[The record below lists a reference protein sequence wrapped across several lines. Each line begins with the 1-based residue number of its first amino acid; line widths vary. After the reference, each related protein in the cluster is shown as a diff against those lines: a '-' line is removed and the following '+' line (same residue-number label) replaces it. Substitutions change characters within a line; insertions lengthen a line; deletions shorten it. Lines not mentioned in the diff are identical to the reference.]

1 MIDSPEPYADPLE
14 HLSDELRR
22 WEIRLELEA
31 LRMNAAPPGDQPLN
45 EVPGLFVSASEAR
58 SLTDAGTAD
67 AIGLAYS
74 FDQADRL
81 KELDA
86 RLRARLEKTEG
97 RGAALP
103 LYRIRDGF
111 GLGEIGFRCLL
122 ALAAPHA
129 DRRFDKL
136 YRYLQEDYGS
146 PSLSIDLL
154 LRICCD
160 DAAQRRLLL
169 ALLTEPASPMRE
181 LLVAASPADGE
192 PPASLLAGAVRLRK
206 RVVRELLGL
215 AGEERGALARVRA
228 YRASSAGDLPPPL
241 VNGEL
246 LRRACACAR
255 RAADRD
261 GATAL
266 LAYGPSG
273 SGKTFLARR
282 ACAELGKTLLEWD
295 LRDAPEGEEA
305 FLDAV
310 DRLLLEARLQD
321 AVPAFDRLHA
331 LRRPAVEAGAAD
343 RRLEKLLERLD
354 AWRGPLFLLGEE
366 ETRTPVPPTAASLIV
381 VPIALEAPDIGER
394 RLLWEKLSEV
404 AAIALPP
411 EDAGLLA
418 GRFLFTPGQ
427 IETAIR
433 EARKAAEWRIQ
444 DSGEKDVPAL
454 ELLQRE
460 AYRMIDHRLK
470 DKAAK
475 LAPRFGWDDLILPP
489 DTQLL
494 LRRACDRVRFRHTV
508 LHEWGFESKLPY
520 GKGTSMLF
528 TGPPGTG
535 KTMAAMVMARE
546 MSAELYRVDL
556 SRVVSKYIGETEKN
570 LGDIFDEARRSGA
583 ILFFDEADALF
594 GKRSEVKDAH
604 DKYANMET
612 SYLLQKM
619 EEYDGLTILAS
630 NFSQNLD
637 DAFARR
643 IPFIVKFPFPD
654 AVQRERLWRSAL
666 PRQMPALELDFP
678 FLAQAFE
685 LAGGPIK
692 NIVVTAA
699 FLAAS
704 EGVPVS
710 MKQIVEGVVQEYKKT
725 GKVLLK
731 DRLGAYADYGKG

>member
-1 MIDSPEPYADPLE
+1 MIDSPEPYAEPLA

-31 LRMNAAPPGDQPLN
+31 LRMNAEAPGEQPLN
-45 EVPGLFVSASEAR
+45 EVPGLFLNASEAR
-58 SLTDAGTAD
+58 SLTDGTAGSGD
-67 AIGLAYS
+67 LAYS
-74 FDQADRL
+74 FEQADRL
-81 KELDA
+81 KALEA
-86 RLRARLEKTEG
+86 RLRARLDKTDG
-97 RGAALP
+97 RGASLP
-103 LYRIRDGF
+103 LYRIRDRF
-111 GLGEIGFRCLL
+111 GLDELGFRCLL

-136 YRYLQEDYGS
+136 YRYLQEEYVS

-154 LRICCD
+154 LRACCV
-160 DAAQRRLLL
+160 DAAERRRLL

-181 LLVAASPADGE
+181 LLVAPPRADGE
-192 PPASLLAGAVRLRK
+192 SPASLLAGTVRLRK
-206 RVVRELLGL
+206 RIVHELLGL
-215 AGEERGALARVRA
+215 AWEERGALARVRA
-228 YRASSAGDLPPPL
+228 YRDSTAELPPML
-241 VNGEL
+241 ANGEL

-255 RAADRD
+255 RATERN

-273 SGKTFLARR
+273 SGKTFLARLT
-282 ACAELGKTLLEWD
+282 CAELGKPLLEWD

-310 DRLLLEARLQD
+310 DRLLLEAKLQD
-321 AVPAFDRLHA
+321 AVPAFDRVHA
-331 LRRPAVEAGAAD
+331 LRRPAGEAGAAD
-343 RRLEKLLERLD
+343 RRPEKLLERLD
-354 AWRGPLFLLGEE
+354 AWRGPMFLFAEE
-366 ETRTPVPPTAASLIV
+366 ETRAPVPRDASLIV
-381 VPIALEAPDIGER
+381 VPIALDAPDIGER
-394 RLLWEKLSEV
+394 RVLWETMAEG
-404 AAIALPP
+404 AAIALSP
-411 EDAGLLA
+411 EDASLLA

-427 IETAIR
+427 IETAVG

-444 DSGEKDVPAL
+444 GRGEEDASAGG
-454 ELLQRE
+454 LLQRE
-460 AYRMIDHRLK
+460 AYRLIDHRLK
-470 DKAAK
+470 DKATK
-475 LAPRFGWDDLILPP
+475 LAPRFGWDDLVLPP

-494 LRRACDRVRFRHTV
+494 LTRACDRVRYRHTV

-643 IPFIVKFPFPD
+643 IQFIVKFPFPD
-654 AVQRERLWRSAL
+654 AVQRERLWRSSL
-666 PRQMPALELDFP
+666 PRQLPAEELDFP

>member
-1 MIDSPEPYADPLE
+1 MIDSPEPYAEPLE
-14 HLSDELRR
+14 HLTDELRR

-31 LRMNAAPPGDQPLN
+31 LRWNAAPPGEQPLN
-45 EVPGLFVSASEAR
+45 EVPGLFLNASEAR
-58 SLTDAGTAD
+58 SLTQGAAGD
-67 AIGLAYS
+67 SDLAYS

-86 RLRARLEKTEG
+86 RLRARLERMEG
-97 RGAALP
+97 QGATLP
-103 LYRIRDGF
+103 LYRLRDGF
-111 GLGEIGFRCLL
+111 GLGELGYRCLL

-136 YRYLQEDYGS
+136 YRYLQEDYVS
-146 PSLSIDLL
+146 PSLSIDLMIRL
-154 LRICCD
+154 CGD
-160 DAAQRRLLL
+160 DAAERRGVL
-169 ALLTEPASPMRE
+169 ALLTESDSPLSK
-181 LLVAASPADGE
+181 LLVPVSQPDGVAT
-192 PPASLLAGAVRLRK
+192 ASLLSGTVRLRK
-206 RVVRELLGL
+206 RVVHALLGL
-215 AGEERGALARVRA
+215 EWAERGPLARLRT
-228 YRASSAGDLPPPL
+228 YRVSSSGELPTPL
-241 VNGEL
+241 VNGEVL
-246 LRRACACAR
+246 SLAGDYVRRAIGR
-255 RAADRD
+255 E

-266 LAYGPSG
+266 LAYGPPG
-273 SGKTFLARR
+273 SGKTFLARH
-282 ACAELGKTLLEWD
+282 ACAAIGKPLLEWD
-295 LRDAPEGEEA
+295 LRDAPVEEET

-310 DRLLLEARLQD
+310 DRLLLEAKLQD
-321 AVPAFDRLHA
+321 AVPAFDCLHG
-331 LRRPAVEAGAAD
+331 LRGSPTADANAAD
-343 RRLEKLLERLD
+343 RRLEKLMERLD
-354 AWRGPLFLLGEE
+354 AAWSGPLFLLGEE
-366 ETRTPVPPTAASLIV
+366 ETRTTAARSPSLV
-381 VPIALEAPDIGER
+381 VLPIALDTPDIGER
-394 RLLWEKLSEV
+394 RRLWETMASGTL
-404 AAIALPP
+404 ALPP
-411 EDAGLLA
+411 EEADVLA

-427 IETAIR
+427 IKAVIG
-433 EARKAAEWRIQ
+433 EARKAAEWRRVA
-444 DSGEKDVPAL
+444 DPGDEAVPISD
-454 ELLQRE
+454 LLHLE
-460 AYRMIDHRLK
+460 AYRLIDHRLK
-470 DKAAK
+470 EKATK
-475 LAPRFGWDDLILPP
+475 LAPRFGWDDLVLPP
-489 DTQLL
+489 DTLLL

-546 MSAELYRVDL
+546 MNAELYRVDL
-556 SRVVSKYIGETEKN
+556 SRVVSKYVGETEKN

-637 DAFARR
+637 DAFQRR

-666 PRQMPALELDFP
+666 PRKLPTLELDFP
-678 FLAQAFE
+678 FLAQTFE